1 MLKVNLKT
9 NQLIFTATI
18 VYIVL
23 SIAEFYLKISQVA
36 ASNTIYYAYSIFMEA
51 LYVLLIFYL
60 ISILMFFGEKT
71 EISTAVTMLIC
82 IDILRF
88 IATEWPGKVL
98 SYGLTPTLGILT
110 LVAYIYLVVQFFK
123 VKSSCISRPFRLLGL
138 SFFAVMLIKSA
149 ITIAFPLIADGINQE
164 FNNIF
169 SLLIPLSILY
179 ILKKATRLIKDKNIE
194 LTA

>member
-1 MLKVNLKT
+1 MIKVNLKT
-9 NQLIFTATI
+9 NQWIIIATI

-23 SIAEFYLKISQVA
+23 SIVEFYLKISQVV
-36 ASNTIYYAYSIFMEA
+36 ASYTIYYTYSIFMEA

-71 EISTAVTMLIC
+71 AISTAVTMFIC
-82 IDILRF
+82 IDVMRF

-110 LVAYIYLVVQFFK
+110 LVVYIYLLVQFFK
-123 VKSSCISRPFRLLGL
+123 VKNSSISLPFRFLGL
-138 SFFAVMLIKSA
+138 SFFAVMLIKLV
-149 ITIAFPLIADGINQE
+149 IIIAFPVMADRINQE
-164 FNNIF
+164 FNNIS

-179 ILKKATRLIKDKNIE
+179 ILKKVALFIKDKSIE

>member
-1 MLKVNLKT
+1 MIKVNLKT
-9 NQLIFTATI
+9 NQWIIITTI

-23 SIAEFYLKISQVA
+23 SIVEFYLKISQVV
-36 ASNTIYYAYSIFMEA
+36 ASYTIYYTYSIFMEA

-71 EISTAVTMLIC
+71 AISTAVTMFIC
-82 IDILRF
+82 IDVMRF

-110 LVAYIYLVVQFFK
+110 LVVYIYLLVQFFK
-123 VKSSCISRPFRLLGL
+123 VKNSCISLPFRFLGL
-138 SFFAVMLIKSA
+138 SFFAVMLIKLV
-149 ITIAFPLIADGINQE
+149 IIIAFPVMADRINQE
-164 FNNIF
+164 FNNIS

-179 ILKKATRLIKDKNIE
+179 ILKKVALWGLIMMM
-194 LTA
+194 